1 MDAVKYLE
9 VRTEMSN
16 DCKMGC
22 QNCPFD
28 DDNNGRGVDCCTL
41 EAMFPDDAVRIAEEW
56 EAKNNS
62 ECHETDSN
70 GARMNFKAM
79 MDRFTKIR

>member
-28 DDNNGRGVDCCTL
+28 DDNNRRGVDCCTL
-41 EAMFPDDAVRIAEEW
+41 EAMFPADAVRIAEEW
-56 EAKNNS
+56 ESQNNV

-70 GARMNFKAM
+70 GAGINFKAM
-79 MDRFTKIR
+79 MDRL

>member
-9 VRTEMSN
+9 VRTRMTN
-16 DCKMGC
+16 DCNIEC
-22 QNCPFD
+22 CDCPMNKR
-28 DDNNGRGVDCCTL
+28 NNGKQVDCYRL
-41 EAMFPDDAVRIAEEW
+41 EYVFPADAVRIAEEW

>member
-1 MDAVKYLE
+1 MLHPG
-9 VRTEMSN
+9 S
-16 DCKMGC
+16 
-22 QNCPFD
+22 
-28 DDNNGRGVDCCTL
+28 L
-41 EAMFPDDAVRIAEEW
+41 FPADAVRIAEEW